1 VTRAKSLI
9 SSVLKFGALEIFDFG
24 VDMAILKTHSGDNHL
39 YGIPNVGIDILAF
52 MGSLCSD
59 LAVQILAENTR

>member
-1 VTRAKSLI
+1 
-9 SSVLKFGALEIFDFG
+9 LEIFDFG